1 MTEQGEQAVP
11 ESSPAPEPAASGKE
25 SAQTLDQVVREGLHP
40 LLDLI
45 AESDVEELAVEHQG
59 VRVALKRT
67 AQAEVVGDAAAT
79 SPASSAAAR
88 VDEPS
93 LHTVHAGWVGVFSRS
108 RGEGQRAVLDEGAAV
123 AEGQLLGYVEVLN
136 VLNEIQAPIAGT
148 LERFLVESRQP
159 VEYGQPLALIQPA
172 AEPPV
177 DDVE

>member
-11 ESSPAPEPAASGKE
+11 ETSSGPEPAASGKE
-25 SAQTLDQVVREGLHP
+25 SAQTLDQVVREWLHP

-67 AQAEVVGDAAAT
+67 TQTEGGGETAVSAD
-79 SPASSAAAR
+79 SSAAAAAG
-88 VDEPS
+88 EPS

-108 RGEGQRAVLDEGAAV
+108 RGEGQRAVLDEGAPV

-172 AEPPV
+172 AEPPL